1 MIKIIRAQF
10 IQQKVLRLYF
20 SDNSWGDYDLQ
31 TVCDRQTELVIPL
44 NDEQY
49 FKTFFLELGA
59 LCWRN
64 GLELSPNNKKSLNN
78 ALICTVYCNSKK

>member
-1 MIKIIRAQF
+1 MIKIIRAQY

-31 TVCDRQTELVIPL
+31 AVCDRQTELVIPL

-59 LCWRN
+59 VCWRN
-64 GLELSPNNKKSLNN
+64 GLELSPSNIHRKLKEQQKLHYESNV
-78 ALICTVYCNSKK
+78 A